1 MESNQQGDMQTKE
14 NIRQYIAQNILFND
28 QGFSYDDD
36 ASFLEQ
42 AIIDSVGFMEL
53 VAFVQKEYGIEVGPQ
68 ELVRDNFDSV
78 NKLAR
83 YIASKQN
90 PAANAA

>member
-1 MESNQQGDMQTKE
+1 MQIKE
-14 NIRQYIAQNILFND
+14 NIRQYIAQNILFSE

-90 PAANAA
+90 PAANAV

>member
-1 MESNQQGDMQTKE
+1 MDIKE
-14 NIRQYIAQNILFND
+14 NIRQYIAENMLFTD
-28 QGFSYDDD
+28 KFTHDDD

-53 VAFVQKEYGIEVGPQ
+53 VAYVQKEYEIEVGPQ
-68 ELVRDNFDSV
+68 DLVRDNFDSV

-83 YIASKQN
+83 YITSKQASAQR
-90 PAANAA
+90 AA

>member
-1 MESNQQGDMQTKE
+1 MKQIKE
-14 NIRQYIAQNILFND
+14 NIRQYIAQNILFSD
-28 QGFSYDDD
+28 QGFAYDDD

-53 VAFVQKEYGIEVGPQ
+53 VAFVQKEYDIEVGPE

-78 NKLAR
+78 NKMAR

-90 PAANAA
+90 PAGNAGNH

>member
-1 MESNQQGDMQTKE
+1 MQLKE
-14 NIRQYIAQNILFND
+14 NIRQYIAQNILFSD
-28 QGFSYDDD
+28 DGFGYDDD

-53 VAFVQKEYGIEVGPQ
+53 VAFVQKEYGIEVKPQ

-78 NKLAR
+78 NRIAR
-83 YIASKQN
+83 YIASKQS
-90 PAANAA
+90 PGGTAG

>member
-1 MESNQQGDMQTKE
+1 MTDMDIKE
-14 NIRQYIAQNILFND
+14 NIRKYIAENMLFTES
-28 QGFSYDDD
+28 FTYDDD

-53 VAFVQKEYGIEVGPQ
+53 VAYVQKEFGIEVGPQ
-68 ELVRDNFDSV
+68 DLVRDNFDSV

-83 YIASKQN
+83 YVSSRLD
-90 PAANAA
+90 AAPRAA

>member
-1 MESNQQGDMQTKE
+1 
-14 NIRQYIAQNILFND
+14 
-28 QGFSYDDD
+28 
-36 ASFLEQ
+36 
-42 AIIDSVGFMEL
+42 MEL

-83 YIASKQN
+83 YVASKQN

>member
-1 MESNQQGDMQTKE
+1 MQIKD
-14 NIRQYIAQNILFND
+14 NLRRYIAQDILFSD
-28 QGFSYDDD
+28 AGLPCDDD

-53 VAFVQKEYGIEVGPQ
+53 VAFVQKEYGLDVKPQ

-83 YIASKQN
+83 YIASKQS
-90 PAANAA
+90 AG